1 MKKSIITDVVL
12 LITAI
17 IVDTL
22 SQLANVTAYV
32 YHFTSSSNLNIA
44 VILRAIS
51 IVLFLSFAV
60 LLIYIIVSK
69 VKKELNLQRFEKKL
83 LLSVLCVII
92 AVCVISPAV
101 VQINY
106 KDYGDDIAQKLKS
119 SEEVTYVHDGTSV
132 SETGKSLFSNKTVS
146 LRIDN
151 QEGPIGVADFISSNS
166 GLILKQYIMQYKF
179 FHADNFEEV
188 TYKDLT
194 IKKHYYK
201 SNFDDLNAT
210 YDVEIDSTSE
220 TYLYMIEDG
229 DNIFYYESYKI
240 ITDNNAINP
249 DEDLENVYQIY
260 SIVSDKTA

>member
-17 IVDTL
+17 IVYTL

-106 KDYGDDIAQKLKS
+106 KDYGDDIAQ
-119 SEEVTYVHDGTSV
+119 
-132 SETGKSLFSNKTVS
+132 
-146 LRIDN
+146 
-151 QEGPIGVADFISSNS
+151 
-166 GLILKQYIMQYKF
+166 
-179 FHADNFEEV
+179 
-188 TYKDLT
+188 
-194 IKKHYYK
+194 
-201 SNFDDLNAT
+201 
-210 YDVEIDSTSE
+210 
-220 TYLYMIEDG
+220 
-229 DNIFYYESYKI
+229 
-240 ITDNNAINP
+240 
-249 DEDLENVYQIY
+249 
-260 SIVSDKTA
+260 